1 MRGLFSSWPLTERP
15 EVPFLADL
23 SLFSRSNERDSAGV
37 KVRARRRDVRSAAV
51 IVTASARKKLPVTP
65 DTAIKGRKTTT
76 GVIVD
81 PINGVVISRRAER
94 TASMRV

>member
-1 MRGLFSSWPLTERP
+1 MKGPFSSWPLAEWP
-15 EVPFLADL
+15 EISFVADF

-37 KVRARRRDVRSAAV
+37 KLRARKRDVRRAAV

-94 TASMRV
+94 TASVRV